1 MDLEPDLSFLTGPS
15 FDSPSE
21 YREGPPMLSALD
33 LSELIAPPALNNFF
47 NKTPR
52 RHLEIPLQR
61 LDLAEG
67 EDLWVGIDAE
77 WVTEDGHNEVLSSQ
91 AYAINHSGKTFGK
104 VYYLEKGK
112 RFPFEKFISRVV
124 EDCRAAGLIKKRP
137 RTIVVVAHFLRAD
150 LSTFKDFWHMKA
162 SLDGQGGSVVGQII
176 TDSGYGVDE
185 TAERK
190 RRAPLKP
197 IILRDCNRKPQKSI
211 IQFVDTLL
219 LAPNKSPLS
228 ALGAMLGLPKVE
240 IPEGYSIERMD
251 ELLECDKAAYEC
263 YALRDAEIAVKYAL
277 KVRDFLGGQFGLQK
291 LPRSLGAVGVSVF
304 LRLLNDADID
314 YKTAFGLEIAKL
326 EQWNGGT
333 GKVRTKNVTVQSPAR
348 GLLETLAI
356 RCYHGGRNE
365 SFTVGPTAVGDWYD
379 WDLKGAYTTGLCDLL
394 VPDYADMCMSTDP
407 HDFIGHVMGFAYVDF
422 TFPTGT
428 RFPCIPVRSE
438 QYGLRFP
445 LSGLAYVTAP
455 EIELALSMGA
465 TIHIEHGVIVPW
477 LSGSEPLFEGFT
489 RMIQLLRRE
498 YPKKSLEEV
507 MVKEIGNS
515 LYGKLAQGL
524 SDKTAF
530 DTATGKSKKIGPSA
544 VTNPYMAAHTTG
556 LIRAVCGELLH
567 RLPSHR
573 VVVSVTTDGCLT
585 DAPLEDLDQAGPL
598 CRRYQALC
606 QRLHGDESGEP
617 VPMLE
622 LKHHARQVV
631 SIKTRGQCTAIQ
643 GDTPPV
649 LAKAGVKCAGPTEE
663 QNEWI
668 MGLYLEREPGQKID
682 ASHLI
687 SLRTQWVTER
697 DLIEIKKQVKLS
709 YEFDQKR
716 RLVNPRMVEV
726 AGGSHIACD
735 TVPWDD
741 AGMADHCRARFD
753 GWREDNCL
761 KTMQDWA
768 SWEDYYES
776 ALALQGSKMRVCEDG
791 SLGVLTRILTRSLVQ
806 KAWFEH
812 TMSYREISTLLTS
825 VGLTV
830 SIDTCKNSKRA
841 QLYEHV
847 VPVTDKVLRVL
858 ALLLRQLPDYP
869 LEPLFKPER
878 LDEVKHR
885 LAEMEVSHD

>member
-1 MDLEPDLSFLTGPS
+1 MFEFKKAEIGVVEEDRPEPSHLPFAIRKVS
-15 FDSPSE
+15 FDPKTCQ
-21 YREGPPMLSALD
+21 PPISLADGL
-33 LSELIAPPALNNFF
+33 
-47 NKTPR
+47 
-52 RHLEIPLQR
+52 PLWIGF
-61 LDLAEG
+61 DT
-67 EDLWVGIDAE
+67 E
-77 WVTEDGHNEVLSSQ
+77 WVLVDDHNEVLSYQ
-91 AYAINHSGKTFGK
+91 VFVITPHGKTLSK
-104 VYYLEKGK
+104 VYYPDKGK
-112 RFPFEKFISRVV
+112 RFSFEKFISQVV
-124 EDCRAAGLIKKRP
+124 EDCRAAGLINKWP

-197 IILRDCNRKPQKSI
+197 IILRDRNRKPQKSI
-211 IQFVDTLL
+211 IQFVDSLF

-251 ELLECDKAAYEC
+251 ELLAGDKEAFER

-277 KVRDFLGGQFGLQK
+277 KVRDFLSGQFGLQK
-291 LPRSLGAVGVSVF
+291 LPRSLGAVGVAVF
-304 LRLLNDADID
+304 RRLLNDADID

-333 GKVRTKNVTVQSPAR
+333 GKVRTKSVTVQSPAR

-365 SFTVGPTAVGDWYD
+365 SFMVGPTAIGDWYD

-394 VPDYADMCMSTDP
+394 VPDYASMYMSTDP
-407 HDFIGHVMGFAYVDF
+407 HDFIGHVMGFAYVEF

-438 QYGLRFP
+438 EYGLRFP
-445 LSGLAYVTAP
+445 LSGSAYVTAP

-465 TIHIEHGVIVPW
+465 TIEIKHGVIVPW
-477 LSGSEPLFEGFT
+477 LLGSEPLFDGFT

-556 LIRAVCGELLH
+556 LIRAVCGELLQ
-567 RLPSHR
+567 RIPSHR
-573 VVVSVTTDGCLT
+573 TVVSVTTDGFLT
-585 DAPLEDLDQAGPL
+585 DAPLGELDQTGPL

-622 LKHHARQVV
+622 LKHHAKQIV
-631 SIKTRGQCTAIQ
+631 SIKTRGQCTAVI

-649 LAKAGVKCAGPTEE
+649 LAKAGVKCAGTTEE
-663 QNEWI
+663 QNSKI
-668 MGLYLEREPGQKID
+668 LRLYLDRVPGQKID

-687 SLRTQWVTER
+687 SLREQWLTES
-697 DLIEIKKQVKLS
+697 DLTEIKEQKSLP

-716 RLVNPRMVEV
+716 QLVNPRMVEV
-726 AGGSHIACD
+726 AGGLHIACD
-735 TVPWDD
+735 TMPWQSAAD
-741 AGMADHCRARFD
+741 ADHCRARFD

-761 KTMQDWA
+761 KAMDDWD
-768 SWEDYYES
+768 SWDDQYEC
-776 ALALQGSKMRVCEDG
+776 ALALQGSKMRVRENG
-791 SLGVLTRILTRSLVQ
+791 SLGILTLILTRSLVQ
-806 KAWFEH
+806 QAWYSH
-812 TMSYREISTLLTS
+812 TMSYREISALLTS
-825 VGLTV
+825 VGMSVTV
-830 SIDTCKNSKRA
+830 DTCKNGKRA
-841 QLYEHV
+841 KLEEHL
-847 VPVTDKVLRVL
+847 VPVTEKVLRVL

-869 LEPLFKPER
+869 LEPLFRPER

>member
-1 MDLEPDLSFLTGPS
+1 MFEFKKAEIGVVEEDRPEPSHLPFEIKKVS
-15 FDSPSE
+15 FDLNDRQSPIS
-21 YREGPPMLSALD
+21 
-33 LSELIAPPALNNFF
+33 
-47 NKTPR
+47 
-52 RHLEIPLQR
+52 
-61 LDLAEG
+61 LADG
-67 EDLWVGIDAE
+67 DDLWVGIDAE
-77 WVTEDGHNEVLSSQ
+77 WVTRDGQNIVLSYQIYCVNSR
-91 AYAINHSGKTFGK
+91 GETLGTV
-104 VYYLEKGK
+104 VYPEPGK
-112 RFPFEKFISRVV
+112 RLAFETLISMAVKA
-124 EDCRAAGLIKKRP
+124 CRAAGLIKKWP
-137 RTIVVVAHFLRAD
+137 RSIVVVAHFLRAD
-150 LSTFKDFWHMKA
+150 LSTFKDFWHMKTR
-162 SLDGQGGSVVGQII
+162 LDGQGGSVIGQII

-197 IILRDCNRKPQKSI
+197 IILRDRHRKPQKSI
-211 IQFVDTLL
+211 IQFVDTLFL
-219 LAPNKSPLS
+219 SPNKSPLT
-228 ALGAMLGLPKVE
+228 ALGTMLGLPKVD

-251 ELLECDKAAYEC
+251 ELLVGDPESFEL

-277 KVRDFLGGQFGLQK
+277 KVRDFLSGQFGLQK

-304 LRLLNDADID
+304 RRLLNDADID

-326 EQWNGGT
+326 EHWNGGT
-333 GKVRTKNVTVQSPAR
+333 GKVRTKSVTVQSPAR

-365 SFTVGPTAVGDWYD
+365 SFMVGPTAIGDWYD

-394 VPDYADMCMSTDP
+394 VPDYAHMCMSADP

-422 TFPTGT
+422 TFPADT

-445 LSGLAYVTAP
+445 LSGSAYVTAP

-465 TIHIEHGVIVPW
+465 TIHIKHGVIVPW

-530 DTATGKSKKIGPSA
+530 DTATGLSKKIGPSA

-573 VVVSVTTDGCLT
+573 TVVSVTTDGFLT
-585 DAPLEDLDQAGPL
+585 DASLAELDQTGPL
-598 CRRYQALC
+598 CRRYQTLC
-606 QRLHGDESGEP
+606 QLLHGTERGEP

-622 LKHHARQVV
+622 LKHHAKQIV
-631 SIKTRGQCTAIQ
+631 SIKTRGQCTAVI

-649 LAKAGVKCAGPTEE
+649 LAKAGVKCAGTAEE
-663 QNEWI
+663 QNKKI
-668 MGLYLEREPGQKID
+668 MQLYLEREPGQKID

-687 SLRTQWVTER
+687 SLRDQWLTER
-697 DLIEIKKQVKLS
+697 DLIEIKKQVRLS

-716 RLVNPRMVEV
+716 QLVNPRMVEI
-726 AGGSHIACD
+726 AGETHIACD
-735 TVPWDD
+735 TTPWVD
-741 AGMADHCRARFD
+741 AGMADHCRVRFD

-761 KTMQDWA
+761 KTMEDWA
-768 SWEDYYES
+768 SWEDNYES
-776 ALALQGSKMRVCEDG
+776 ALALQGSKMRVRADG
-791 SLGVLTRILTRSLVQ
+791 SLGILTRILTRALAQ
-806 KAWFEH
+806 KAWYPH
-812 TMSYREISTLLTS
+812 SMSYGEISALLTS
-825 VGLTV
+825 VGMPVTL
-830 SIDTCKNSKRA
+830 DTCKNSQRA
-841 QLYEHV
+841 KLYKYV

-858 ALLLRQLPDYP
+858 ALLLQQLPDYP
-869 LEPLFKPER
+869 LEPLFRPER

-885 LAEMEVSHD
+885 LAEIEVSHV

>member
-33 LSELIAPPALNNFF
+33 ISELIAPPALNDFF

-52 RHLEIPLQR
+52 RHLDIPPEP
-61 LDLAEG
+61 LDLADG
-67 EDLWVGIDAE
+67 EDLWIGIDAE
-77 WVTEDGHNEVLSSQ
+77 WVLVDGRNMVLSYQ
-91 AYAINHSGKTFGK
+91 VFAVNHLGATFSK
-104 VYYLEKGK
+104 VYYPDKGK
-112 RFPFEKFISRVV
+112 RFTFEKFISQVV
-124 EDCRAAGLIKKRP
+124 EDCRAAGLIKAWP

-162 SLDGQGGSVVGQII
+162 RLDGQGGSVVGQMI
-176 TDSGYGVDE
+176 TDSGYGIDE

-197 IILRDCNRKPQKSI
+197 VILHDRNRKPQKSI
-211 IQFVDTLL
+211 IQFVDTLF

-251 ELLECDKAAYEC
+251 ELLVGDPEAFER

-277 KVRDFLGGQFGLQK
+277 KVRAFLGRQFGLQK

-304 LRLLNDADID
+304 RRQLKDAEID
-314 YKTAFGLEIAKL
+314 YKTAFGLEITKL
-326 EQWNGGT
+326 ERWNGGT
-333 GKVRTKNVTVQSPAR
+333 GKVRTQSVTVQSPAR
-348 GLLETLAI
+348 DLLETLAI

-365 SFTVGPTAVGDWYD
+365 SFMVGPTAIGDWYD

-394 VPDYADMCMSTDP
+394 VPDYASMHMSADP

-455 EIELALSMGA
+455 EIELALSMGGR
-465 TIHIEHGVIVPW
+465 IDIKHGVIVPW
-477 LSGSEPLFEGFT
+477 VSGSAPLFEDFT
-489 RMIQLLRRE
+489 RLIQRLRRE

-530 DTATGKSKKIGPSA
+530 DTATGLSKRIGPSA

-567 RLPSHR
+567 RIPSYR
-573 VVVSVTTDGCLT
+573 AVVSVTTDGFLT
-585 DAPLEDLDQAGPL
+585 DAPLGELDQTGPL

-606 QRLHGDESGEP
+606 QLLHGAESGEP

-622 LKHHARQVV
+622 LKHHAKQIV
-631 SIKTRGQCTAIQ
+631 SIKTRGQCTAIK
-643 GDTPPV
+643 GDAAPV
-649 LAKAGVKCAGPTEE
+649 LAKAGVKCAGTAEE
-663 QNEWI
+663 QNKKI
-668 MGLYLEREPGQKID
+668 MQLYLERVPDQKVD

-687 SLRTQWVTER
+687 PLREQWLTER
-697 DLIEIKKQVKLS
+697 DLVEIKKQVRLS

-716 RLVNPRMVEV
+716 QLVNPRMVDV
-726 AGGSHIACD
+726 AGRSHIACD
-735 TVPWDD
+735 TVPWVD

-761 KTMQDWA
+761 KAMEDWA

-791 SLGVLTRILTRSLVQ
+791 SLGILTRILTRSLVQ
-806 KAWFEH
+806 KAWFDH
-812 TMSYREISTLLTS
+812 TMTYGEISALLTS
-825 VGLTV
+825 VGLPVTV
-830 SIDTCKNSKRA
+830 DTCKNSKRA
-841 QLYEHV
+841 KLEEHL
-847 VPVTDKVLRVL
+847 VPVTEKVLRVL

-869 LEPLFKPER
+869 LEPLFRPER

-885 LAEMEVSHD
+885 LAEIEVHNA

>member
-1 MDLEPDLSFLTGPS
+1 MGNQE
-15 FDSPSE
+15 
-21 YREGPPMLSALD
+21 
-33 LSELIAPPALNNFF
+33 
-47 NKTPR
+47 
-52 RHLEIPLQR
+52 
-61 LDLAEG
+61 
-67 EDLWVGIDAE
+67 
-77 WVTEDGHNEVLSSQ
+77 
-91 AYAINHSGKTFGK
+91 
-104 VYYLEKGK
+104 VYYPDKGK
-112 RFPFEKFISRVV
+112 RLSFEKFISQVV
-124 EDCRAAGLIKKRP
+124 EDCRAAGLIKKWP
-137 RTIVVVAHFLRAD
+137 RMIVVVAHFLRAD

-162 SLDGQGGSVVGQII
+162 SLDGQGSSVVGQII

-197 IILRDCNRKPQKSI
+197 IILRDRNRKPQKSI
-211 IQFVDTLL
+211 IQFVDTLF

-251 ELLECDKAAYEC
+251 ELLAGDKEAFER

-277 KVRDFLGGQFGLQK
+277 KVRDFLSGQFGLQK
-291 LPRSLGAVGVSVF
+291 LPRSLGAVGVAVF
-304 LRLLNDADID
+304 RRLLNDADID

-333 GKVRTKNVTVQSPAR
+333 GKVRTKSVTVQSPAR

-365 SFTVGPTAVGDWYD
+365 SFMVGPTAIGDWYD

-394 VPDYADMCMSTDP
+394 VPDYASMYMSTDP
-407 HDFIGHVMGFAYVDF
+407 HDFIGHVMGFAYVEF

-438 QYGLRFP
+438 EYGLRFP
-445 LSGLAYVTAP
+445 LSGSAYVTAP

-465 TIHIEHGVIVPW
+465 TIEIKHGVIVPW
-477 LSGSEPLFEGFT
+477 LLGSEPLFDGFT

-556 LIRAVCGELLH
+556 LIRAVCGELLQ
-567 RLPSHR
+567 RIPSHR
-573 VVVSVTTDGCLT
+573 TVVSVTTDGFLT
-585 DAPLEDLDQAGPL
+585 DAPLGELDQTGPL

-622 LKHHARQVV
+622 LKHHAKQIV
-631 SIKTRGQCTAIQ
+631 SIKTRGQCTAVI

-649 LAKAGVKCAGPTEE
+649 LAKAGVKCAGTTEE
-663 QNEWI
+663 QNSKI
-668 MGLYLEREPGQKID
+668 LRLYLDRVPGQKID

-687 SLRTQWVTER
+687 SLREQWLTES
-697 DLIEIKKQVKLS
+697 DLTEIKEQKSLP

-716 RLVNPRMVEV
+716 QLVNPRMVEV
-726 AGGSHIACD
+726 AGGLHIACD
-735 TVPWDD
+735 TMPWQSAAD
-741 AGMADHCRARFD
+741 ADHCRARFD

-761 KTMQDWA
+761 KAMDDWD
-768 SWEDYYES
+768 SWDDQYEC
-776 ALALQGSKMRVCEDG
+776 ALALQGSKMRVRENG
-791 SLGVLTRILTRSLVQ
+791 SLGILTLILTRSLVQ
-806 KAWFEH
+806 QAWYSH
-812 TMSYREISTLLTS
+812 TMSYREISALLTS
-825 VGLTV
+825 VGMSVTV
-830 SIDTCKNSKRA
+830 DTCKNGKRA
-841 QLYEHV
+841 KLEEHL
-847 VPVTDKVLRVL
+847 VPVTEKVLRVL

-869 LEPLFKPER
+869 LEPLFRPER